1 MADISMCLDAD
12 CPMSEFCYRYTAK
25 PNERRQ
31 SYMQFTRDEPDGSCS
46 SFMPNKL
53 YREEHAHDPR

>member
-1 MADISMCLDAD
+1 MVDISMCLDDD
-12 CPMSEFCYRYTAK
+12 CPKSEFCYRYTA
-25 PNERRQ
+25 NARSAWQ
-31 SYMQFTRDEPDGSCS
+31 SYMQFTRGEPDGSCS